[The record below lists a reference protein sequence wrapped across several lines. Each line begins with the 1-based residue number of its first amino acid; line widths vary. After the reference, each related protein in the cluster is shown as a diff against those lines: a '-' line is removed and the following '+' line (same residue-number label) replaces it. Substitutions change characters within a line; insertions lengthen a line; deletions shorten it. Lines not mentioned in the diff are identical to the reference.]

1 MSTHILEIAERM
13 CDRVGI
19 INQGRLVALGSIDD
33 LRTKSR
39 AGLMSLEDVFLELTG
54 GPEEQEVI
62 KYLET

>member
-33 LRTKSR
+33 LRAKSQ

-62 KYLET
+62 KYLEK